1 MCIRDRIRDYNEQAF
16 AYMSDDIFLEIAKSE
31 ADSTAYDPDKWM
43 RMKQMFYSDLS
54 PFWYRGYAQT
64 DTLQKQLNDMLKK
77 YNSKLHV
84 VGHTP
89 FETITQRYKGK
100 FITTDLTEK
109 ATELLLLV
117 RDKKKYKRFRIDS
130 EGQKTELVTMQ

>member
-1 MCIRDRIRDYNEQAF
+1 MALF
-16 AYMSDDIFLEIAKSE
+16 LIFILA
-31 ADSTAYDPDKWM
+31 AGSTATEP
-43 RMKQMFYSDLS
+43 
-54 PFWYRGYAQT
+54 
-64 DTLQKQLNDMLKK
+64 
-77 YNSKLHV
+77 
-84 VGHTP
+84 TP